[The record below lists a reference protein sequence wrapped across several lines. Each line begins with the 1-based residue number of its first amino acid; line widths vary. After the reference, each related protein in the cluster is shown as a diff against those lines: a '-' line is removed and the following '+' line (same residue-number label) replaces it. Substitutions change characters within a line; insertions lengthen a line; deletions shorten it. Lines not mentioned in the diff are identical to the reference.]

1 MNSNMQIL
9 GLILSILNYAL
20 VFLFIFNLLKVNY
33 YNQIVS
39 IFVKA
44 YSPIA
49 KIFSPLPIQALNIL
63 ILAIVF
69 KLSSLVIYFGDQYV
83 ITTLLGVAVI
93 QTIMI
98 ILRIIFFAVIGGVI
112 LSWVSPSNSN
122 AFLELIEEISYKS
135 LMPIRNYIPSAG
147 GLDFSPLFVFYQ
159 PIFFFF
165 FWHHLYFHTLENME
179 QLYYFL
185 FLSIKLKNFLKFS
198 MLFFL
203 HP

>member
-9 GLILSILNYAL
+9 GIILSILNYAL

-98 ILRIIFFAVIGGVI
+98 ILRIIFFAVIG
-112 LSWVSPSNSN
+112 LS
-122 AFLELIEEISYKS
+122 LIHI
-135 LMPIRNYIPSAG
+135 
-147 GLDFSPLFVFYQ
+147 
-159 PIFFFF
+159 
-165 FWHHLYFHTLENME
+165 
-179 QLYYFL
+179 
-185 FLSIKLKNFLKFS
+185 
-198 MLFFL
+198 
-203 HP
+203 

>member
-1 MNSNMQIL
+1 MYKRQ
-9 GLILSILNYAL
+9 
-20 VFLFIFNLLKVNY
+20 
-33 YNQIVS
+33 
-39 IFVKA
+39 
-44 YSPIA
+44 SPIA

-112 LSWVSPSNSN
+112 LSWVSPSNPN

-147 GLDFSPLFVFYQ
+147 GLDFSPLFVL
-159 PIFFFF
+159 I
-165 FWHHLYFHTLENME
+165 LINLIES
-179 QLYYFL
+179 
-185 FLSIKLKNFLKFS
+185 FLSD
-198 MLFFL
+198 MLRSIV
-203 HP
+203 

>member
-1 MNSNMQIL
+1 M
-9 GLILSILNYAL
+9 
-20 VFLFIFNLLKVNY
+20 
-33 YNQIVS
+33 
-39 IFVKA
+39 FVKA

-49 KIFSPLPIQALNIL
+49 KLFSPLPIPALHIL
-63 ILAIVF
+63 ILAIVL
-69 KLSSLVIYFGDQYV
+69 KLSSLIIYFGDQYV

-147 GLDFSPLFVFYQ
+147 GLDFSPLFVL
-159 PIFFFF
+159 I
-165 FWHHLYFHTLENME
+165 LINLIES
-179 QLYYFL
+179 
-185 FLSIKLKNFLKFS
+185 FLSD
-198 MLFFL
+198 MLRSKV
-203 HP
+203 